1 MNKVLTAS
9 FGTEEAVKAAQHDL
23 TTATIAG
30 FPREKILAD
39 KEGKQIKVVTTGA
52 TEAQV
57 RKILQD
63 HDPKDLR
70 ESEFKG

>member
-1 MNKVLTAS
+1 MNKILTAS
-9 FGTEEAVKAAQHDL
+9 FDTEEALKAAQYDL

-39 KEGKQIKVVTTGA
+39 KERKEIKVMTTGA
-52 TEAQV
+52 TETQV